1 MIELKK
7 RNKENTPKVLI
18 ANTIKGKGVSL
29 FENNNQWHHS
39 IVSKKIFDDAILELE
54 KNNEQL

>member
-1 MIELKK
+1 MAEGKLEYVISINAMSTWSDVFMINGE
-7 RNKENTPKVLI
+7 
-18 ANTIKGKGVSL
+18 

-54 KNNEQL
+54 KNHEQL